1 MSFPMLQAAMVGRA
15 RGRAASLVLLAFLIL
30 LVPRSH
36 ADGPAPVTLGGHV
49 LPDLAAAAPAKSAAS
64 ASTPLTLTIVLRRS
78 DEAGFER
85 YLADVYDPASPSF
98 RRFLRP
104 TEVSDR
110 FGPSAA
116 DYAAVKSYFAGMGF
130 SIAEESANRVTLTV
144 AGTRDAAKR
153 ALAIDIGDYT
163 RTGADG
169 TVYGFFA
176 NANDPSL
183 PAAIA
188 PKVHSI
194 AGLSNL
200 AKPQRS
206 RRDLTAVPQ
215 TEAIVKAVCTI
226 SSYLTLHFTESDRIK
241 ICNKCVGE
249 KIASLANANP
259 CGDPNAAGFDPE
271 QLATRINGLAPAVAA
286 STQTAGLAGVPPN
299 WIDVDGS
306 GQRIGLVEFD
316 RFDINDVDDYF
327 DLLALPPT
335 LIGQLSE
342 VHIGGGAP
350 AGPNASEVLLD
361 IDFVMPVAPGANV
374 AVYDAPFSGGGSF
387 QTMFNRMVDDG
398 MTIISNSWSY
408 CEDQTTASD
417 VQGIDAVLATAAASG
432 VSVFN
437 ASGDTGSTCLD
448 GSANTVGVPS
458 DSPHATAVGGS
469 SQASDEGAPFIYAG
483 ENWWNGSS
491 DTPVTGQGG
500 FGVSRFFN
508 RPSYQDGFTS
518 STMRS
523 VPDVVAQADPENG
536 IQICQASDGGC
547 PAQKIYGGTSMSAP
561 SWAAYAAL
569 LNQAQGTNLGFLNP
583 AIYPL
588 SNSTG
593 LHSATSM
600 GSDFAHV
607 GIGSPNVNALH
618 VALAGQSLGIATAQ
632 DSQAIV
638 QDDQLPADGDT
649 TTAVV
654 IILRDANGNTLSG
667 KTVTLSA
674 NAGSQVSITPS
685 SVVTSASNGAAV
697 FTITDATIEPV
708 TFVAHDTTDGV
719 TIPVGDTLD
728 VVSPP
733 ATSAGIMAFPTTVA
747 ADGVSTTTI
756 TITLHDAQNH
766 PSPGKVI
773 TLSQGEG
780 RSVVTAPDPP
790 VTGSNGQIAFTATDR
805 FEETVTYVAT
815 DVTDGDLP
823 VPGSAVVTYS
833 GSAAGSCAT
842 APTAADGYEFT
853 SFINGFASQFFFF
866 GNVNFGCAGASQ
878 VAFDANGNGYVV
890 YFPTGALYKF
900 PPEGGAATAPIST
913 LGPTLSQPVF
923 GRDGRLYA
931 THSATTG
938 DFTTGDLVE
947 IDPDTGAQ
955 LRVLATNLTCPQGL
969 ATDPLSGDLFFD
981 DACTGA
987 GSDNP
992 SIFRVTNPASAT
1004 PQLSVYAT
1012 MPASPNGALS
1022 IAPDGTIYVVVG
1034 YYLNPSA
1041 PVYSISGTD
1050 QPMPPI
1056 AAPVAGVTA
1065 NYWVKVGAADA
1076 SGAASSLIVLDN
1088 LSLETVDLADTTQRT
1103 PLATNIGAGTTG
1115 ADGCMYPSSGDVIY
1129 RFAPIAGACSFATTN
1144 PSPALALSPR
1154 IVQPNPAQGATQTFT
1169 ATFSNIAVPAD
1180 TPVFFEV
1187 QGANA
1192 QTRFARTDA
1201 NGTASVA
1208 YQGVFA
1214 GGDVVTAYA
1223 TVGSTELASNPARIT
1238 WNAGPHATL
1247 LRLTS
1252 TSLGAVAGQPV
1263 VLSASLVDFAVDP
1276 QVPASAATIAFSV
1289 GGHACSAATGANGIA
1304 SCSVTIANPGA
1315 YTLTAT
1321 FAGSAQYLASSDSRL
1336 FVVPT
1341 DGIDLI
1347 FADDFDGDD

>member
-1 MSFPMLQAAMVGRA
+1 MSFPMLQAAMVRCA
-15 RGRAASLVLLAFLIL
+15 WRRAASLCVIALLFLLA
-30 LVPRSH
+30 PHSH
-36 ADGPAPVTLGGHV
+36 ADGPPPAMLGGHV
-49 LPDLAAAAPAKSAAS
+49 LPNLAAAARAKSAAPAS
-64 ASTPLTLTIVLRRS
+64 APVTLTIVLRRS

-85 YLADVYDPASPSF
+85 YLADVYDPASPAF

-110 FGPSAA
+110 FGPSVA
-116 DYAAVKSYFAGMGF
+116 DYVLVKSYFAGMGF
-130 SIAEESANRVTLTV
+130 SVAEESANRVTLTIT
-144 AGTRDAAKR
+144 GTRGAAEH
-153 ALAIDIGDYT
+153 ALAVDIGDYT
-163 RTGADG
+163 EIRADG
-169 TVYGFFA
+169 TQHAFFA
-176 NANDPSL
+176 NANEPTL

-188 PKVHSI
+188 DKVHSI

-200 AKPQRS
+200 AKPDRS
-206 RRDLTAVPQ
+206 RRDMTAVPQ

-226 SSYLTLHFTESDRIK
+226 SSYLSLHFTEDDRIK
-241 ICNKCVGE
+241 ICNKCVAE
-249 KIASLANANP
+249 KIASLANSNP
-259 CGDPNAAGFDPE
+259 CGKPSSGELDPE
-271 QLATRINGLAPAVAA
+271 GLVARINGLAPAVAA

-299 WIDVDGS
+299 WIDVDGT

-316 RFDINDVDDYF
+316 RFDINDVADYF
-327 DLLALPPT
+327 DLLALPQT
-335 LIGQLSE
+335 LITQLSE
-342 VHIGGGAP
+342 VHVGGGAP
-350 AGPNASEVLLD
+350 TGPNAAEVLLD

-387 QTMFNRMVDDG
+387 QSMFNRMVDDG
-398 MTIISNSWSY
+398 MTIISNSWTY
-408 CEDQTTASD
+408 CEDQTTAAD

-432 VSVFN
+432 ISVFN

-448 GSANTVGVPS
+448 GSANTIGVPS
-458 DSPHATAVGGS
+458 DAPHATAVGGS
-469 SQASDEGAPFIYAG
+469 SQASDDGAPFVYTG
-483 ENWWNGSS
+483 ETWWNGSS

-500 FGVSRFFN
+500 FGVSRFFS

-523 VPDVVAQADPENG
+523 VPDVVAQADPVNG

-561 SWAAYAAL
+561 SWAAYTAL
-569 LNQAQGTNLGFLNP
+569 LNQAQGTNLGFINP
-583 AIYPL
+583 ALYPL
-588 SNSTG
+588 SGSTG
-593 LHSATSM
+593 FHSASSM

-618 VALAGQSLGIATAQ
+618 VALAGQSLGIATVQ

-638 QDDQLPADGDT
+638 QDDELPADGST

-674 NAGSQVSITPS
+674 NAGSHVSITPS
-685 SVVTSASNGAAV
+685 SVVTNPANGAAV

-719 TIPVGDTLD
+719 TIPVGDTLE

-780 RSVVTAPDPP
+780 RSVVTGPDPP
-790 VTGSNGQIAFTATDR
+790 VSDSSGQIAFTATDR
-805 FEETVTYVAT
+805 FEETVTYTAV

-842 APTAADGYEFT
+842 APTAADGYAFT
-853 SFINGFASQFFFF
+853 SFINGFASQFVFF
-866 GNVNFGCAGASQ
+866 GNVNFGCAGASA
-878 VAFDANGNGYVV
+878 VAFDANGNGYVA
-890 YFPTGALYKF
+890 YFPTGALYRF
-900 PPEGGAATAPIST
+900 PPEGGAATAPLST

-923 GRDGRLYA
+923 GSDGRLYA

-947 IDPDTGAQ
+947 IDPATGAQ
-955 LRVLATNLTCPQGL
+955 IRVLATNLTCPQGL

-992 SIFRVTNPASAT
+992 SVFRVSNPASAT
-1004 PQLSVYAT
+1004 PTVSVYAT
-1012 MPASPNGALS
+1012 MPATPNGALS

-1034 YYLNPSA
+1034 YYLNPFA

-1056 AAPVAGVTA
+1056 VAPVAGVTA
-1065 NYWVKVGAADA
+1065 NYWVKVGAVDA
-1076 SGAASSLIVLDN
+1076 GGTATSLIVLDN
-1088 LSLETVDLADTTQRT
+1088 SSLETVDLADTTQRT
-1103 PLATNIGAGTTG
+1103 PLASNIGAGTIGT
-1115 ADGCMYPSSGDVIY
+1115 DGCMYPSSGDAIY
-1129 RFAPIAGACSFATTN
+1129 RLAPIAGACDFATTN

-1154 IVQPNPAQGATQTFT
+1154 IVQPNPTQGGTQTLT

-1180 TPVFFEV
+1180 TPVYFQV
-1187 QGANA
+1187 DGANA
-1192 QTRFARTDA
+1192 QTRFVRTDA
-1201 NGTASVA
+1201 NGTASVD

-1214 GGDVVTAYA
+1214 GDDVVTAFA
-1223 TVGSTELASNPARIT
+1223 AVGSTNLVSNPARVT
-1238 WNAGPHATL
+1238 WDTGPHATL

-1252 TSLGAVAGQPV
+1252 TGLGAVVGQPV
-1263 VLSASLVDFAVDP
+1263 ALSASLVDFAVDP
-1276 QVPASAATIAFSV
+1276 QLPVSGATIAFSV
-1289 GGHACSAATGANGIA
+1289 GGQVCSAATGSNGIA

-1315 YTLTAT
+1315 YPLTASY
-1321 FAGSAQYLASSDSRL
+1321 AGSAQFLASSDSRL

-1347 FADDFDGDD
+1347 FADGFDGD